1 MYMTI
6 TDNKAVFMH
15 YTLRDQDGNVLDQS
29 ENNQPLAYLHGA
41 GNIIPGLEGQL
52 IGKSAGDKFQAIVN
66 PEEGYGLRQEELI
79 FKAPRENFQG
89 DQIEEGMEV
98 ELDFGDETAVALVTE
113 VGDTEVTLDLNHPLA
128 GQTLF
133 FDVDVVNVRDASLE
147 EISHGHVHGI
157 GGIIH

>member
-1 MYMTI
+1 MNI
-6 TDNKAVFMH
+6 SENKAVFIH
-15 YTLRDQDGNVLDQS
+15 YTLRDQDGNILDQS
-29 ENNQPLAYLHGA
+29 DNNQPLAYLHGA

-52 IGKSAGDKFQAIVN
+52 VGKVAGDKFQAVVQ
-66 PEEGYGLRQEELI
+66 PEEGYGAHQEELV

-89 DQIEEGMEV
+89 EHLEAGMEV
-98 ELDFGDETAVALVTE
+98 ELDFGDETAVALVAE